1 MTISAEDLSAFI
13 DGELPPPR
21 HAEVAAA
28 LAADPT
34 LAARAAAFR
43 RDRDRLAQ
51 AYAPVAQAPLPAAWL
66 ARIEAAVDPAQAAA
80 TPASATSA
88 KILPFRPKT
97 KTGGAGSRRGGAW
110 RRAWP
115 LRALTAS
122 GVTNGARNPAPSIPR
137 ARNPRVWAIAACLAL
152 LLGLGLLWR
161 GQPQNDTLLQ
171 QAEAARA
178 GRLTTILALQNAAL
192 PPAASRD
199 ALLRQATALPV
210 RAPDLRH
217 LGWQLEGL
225 TTFRGAAQLRYSN
238 AAGQPLTI
246 YIRRST
252 GEPRFDLLRQ
262 GRLRVC
268 VWQDDVTSA
277 VIIADMPAGP
287 MMRLAAAAYRDL
299 NF

>member
-1 MTISAEDLSAFI
+1 MTITAEDLSAFI

-51 AYAPVAQAPLPAAWL
+51 AYASVAQAPLPAAWL
-66 ARIEAAVDPAQAAA
+66 ARIEAAVEPGPAPAAA
-80 TPASATSA
+80 PSA
-88 KILPFRPKT
+88 KILPFRPKP
-97 KTGGAGSRRGGAW
+97 KTARWGNHGRSGARAGWKPRPLPAAGGLWRTLAASLPRGG
-110 RRAWP
+110 
-115 LRALTAS
+115 
-122 GVTNGARNPAPSIPR
+122 NARL
-137 ARNPRVWAIAACLAL
+137 WAIAACVAL
-152 LLGLGLLWR
+152 LLGLGLLWPL
-161 GQPQNDTLLQ
+161 QPPGDTLLR

-178 GRLTTILALQNAAL
+178 GRTAAILALQDTTL
-192 PPAASRD
+192 PSAASRD

-210 RAPDLRH
+210 RAPDLRR
-217 LGWQLEGL
+217 LGWRLDAL
-225 TTFRGAAQLRYSN
+225 ATFRGAAQLRYGN
-238 AAGQPLTI
+238 AAGEQLTI
-246 YIRRST
+246 YLRRST
-252 GEPRFDLLRQ
+252 GEPRFDLLRA
-262 GRLRVC
+262 GKLRVC